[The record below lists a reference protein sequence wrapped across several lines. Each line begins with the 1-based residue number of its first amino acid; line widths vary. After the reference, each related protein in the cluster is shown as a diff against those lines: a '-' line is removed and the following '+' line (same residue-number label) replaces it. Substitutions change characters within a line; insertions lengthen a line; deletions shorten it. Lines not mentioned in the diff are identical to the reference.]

1 MTPSSNRNHAQFYWD
16 ELFFIPLIT
25 AVTFF
30 AVVHHSG
37 LLYPLSGILGYLI
50 TDTTKNTP

>member
-1 MTPSSNRNHAQFYWD
+1 MTPSSNRNHAQLHWV

-25 AVTFF
+25 ALTFF

-37 LLYPLSGILGYLI
+37 LLYPLSGILGYHI
-50 TDTTKNTP
+50 TDMTKNTP

>member
-1 MTPSSNRNHAQFYWD
+1 MTPSSNRNHAQLYWV

-30 AVVHHSG
+30 AVLHHSG
-37 LLYPLSGILGYLI
+37 LLYPLFGTLGYLT
-50 TDTTKNTP
+50 TDMTKNTP